1 MKDGETVEKDKIK
14 AEIKRVENAL
24 QDGRGKFIDKELK
37 QYLKLL
43 KKDLRES
50 ENK

>member
-1 MKDGETVEKDKIK
+1 MDKDKIK
-14 AEIKRVENAL
+14 AEIKRVETAL
-24 QDGRGKFIDKELK
+24 QDGSGKFIDKELK

-43 KKDLRES
+43 KKDLRRE